1 MAGANEVFLK
11 QAGTGAA
18 WMGPQSSFDPV
29 LFAREAAYAKIG
41 AEQGKKEEQQ
51 KAKEAFFS
59 KLKIN
64 PEQVLAT
71 DAMTSQQED
80 LAALNDYL
88 KEIMGANG
96 WDMNMEQNAQYQT
109 QLFAQKDKLRKAQES
124 QYLKFKDLEKDKNLL
139 GDEME
144 KNGQVWY
151 APEMYSGE
159 EAFAPYQSE
168 YDEIVKSVSQ
178 DPVYG
183 RNKNSIIGHAK
194 IIFRDKHPE
203 LLNPIQKPTSIPE
216 LWNKVKDIAVNE
228 IKEVKGSD
236 YNVKTDEY
244 SSWDE
249 DVEITDNKGNKR
261 TIKSTKSNAIDIF
274 NNDLDTQYSAKYYY
288 DKATPEVKKQY
299 EGSQNPVLDYYL
311 DQVKGFSGDV
321 TTSNVTK
328 NVPKSPVFANGYS
341 PDTDWDV
348 EPIKELSKVTRVA
361 GGRGTDDDV
370 VAGVTTYGY
379 NVTKNGENQLDVKD
393 VANIPFY
400 YDKNKDTHNKMGK
413 GTTMS
418 IAGAKPFMA
427 ATFNQKIDFNT
438 FESDLTK
445 MEYDKPETG
454 TGTLKGKPIR
464 NAYEDFLDKFGGKY
478 EYAQKVGSLQGIIIG
493 DDERSFL
500 NKIGKGNWIS
510 GGKFV
515 SGEGSY
521 RVEKRDGT
529 FTTEIIP
536 EMVVPLSFVN
546 DLIFNITKV
555 DFNKALDSY
564 KQNFKSIN
572 NFEGLQDNKEPETE
586 GTTGGFDSKKTKVY
600 DPNTTTTTT
609 TTTTNTK
616 QKGSN
621 NGTLDSVW
629 NYNTYDE
636 RKKYIKSINPAYEVY
651 NQQDGSIKVFD
662 PDTKEEIILT
672 PTY

>member
-1 MAGANEVFLK
+1 MAGANDVFLK

-88 KEIMGANG
+88 KEIMGADG
-96 WDMNMEQNAQYQT
+96 WNMNTEQNAQYQT
-109 QLFAQKDKLRKAQES
+109 QLFAQKEKLRKAQES
-124 QYLKFKDLEKDKNLL
+124 QYLKFKDLEKDKTLL

-144 KNGQVWY
+144 NNGQVWY

-159 EAFAPYQSE
+159 ESFAPYQSE

-183 RNKNSIIGHAK
+183 RNQNSIIGHAK

-203 LLNPIQKPTSIPE
+203 LLNPIQKPSSIPE
-216 LWNKVKDIAVNE
+216 LWNKVKDIAVNQ

-249 DVEITDNKGNKR
+249 DVEITDNNGNKR

-288 DKATPEVKKQY
+288 DRATPEVKKQY

-328 NVPKSPVFANGYS
+328 SDRGNSISIGGQRANEDVTFTPFDRKAQYNRNDGISATSNIRGWDIVDKNKKGITITGQHIRYYYDTKKKSHVKHDFESTGELENAVAFKAPVITG
-341 PDTDWDV
+341 TT
-348 EPIKELSKVTRVA
+348 LSKLKQEMA
-361 GGRGTDDDV
+361 GKYYNGERADQYFARKFGSRFQDIPDDAAIDEIILGDDEIQFFQAIQLGKHIKDRKFASGKLKWSQSGTDDEGDITRTINGAIVPLEDV
-370 VAGVTTYGY
+370 DADFISKTGVSLLNALDDPNSGYPDIDYDLTPTTE
-379 NVTKNGENQLDVKD
+379 NKSKNSVPG
-393 VANIPFY
+393 F
-400 YDKNKDTHNKMGK
+400 DKNK
-413 GTTMS
+413 
-418 IAGAKPFMA
+418 
-427 ATFNQKIDFNT
+427 
-438 FESDLTK
+438 
-445 MEYDKPETG
+445 
-454 TGTLKGKPIR
+454 
-464 NAYEDFLDKFGGKY
+464 
-478 EYAQKVGSLQGIIIG
+478 
-493 DDERSFL
+493 
-500 NKIGKGNWIS
+500 
-510 GGKFV
+510 
-515 SGEGSY
+515 
-521 RVEKRDGT
+521 
-529 FTTEIIP
+529 
-536 EMVVPLSFVN
+536 
-546 DLIFNITKV
+546 
-555 DFNKALDSY
+555 
-564 KQNFKSIN
+564 
-572 NFEGLQDNKEPETE
+572 
-586 GTTGGFDSKKTKVY
+586 SKKY
-600 DPNTTTTTT
+600 
-609 TTTTNTK
+609 
-616 QKGSN
+616 
-621 NGTLDSVW
+621 
-629 NYNTYDE
+629 
-636 RKKYIKSINPAYEVY
+636 
-651 NQQDGSIKVFD
+651 
-662 PDTKEEIILT
+662 
-672 PTY
+672 